1 MKHSINQLPLRTQTS
16 NQTAVSPLSVHIRAL
31 RQCLI
36 QMLSTLFVVVLA
48 LLPWHNEIYTWFSHP
63 LLNKLPEQSHM
74 IATSVTSTFVA
85 PLQLILFVSLILSLP
100 ILLYWLWRFIRPAL
114 HSIEKRLILPLGITS
129 ILLFY
134 LGIGLAHQIV
144 LPTALEFFMHISP
157 ENVLPMT
164 DIQSYLQFCLALF
177 LVFGLIFEIPIVIFV
192 LTLSHII
199 PAEAWQKQRRFV
211 LVGCF
216 FIAMFITPPDA
227 LSMIM
232 LAIPMYLL
240 FELGLCSAKLYLKH
254 TARFDYRPED

>member
-1 MKHSINQLPLRTQTS
+1 MKHSINQLPLHAQTS
-16 NQTAVSPLSVHIRAL
+16 TQMAVSPLSVHVRAL

-36 QMLSTLFVVVLA
+36 QMLSTLFFVVIA
-48 LLPWHNEIYTWFSHP
+48 LLPWHSEIYTWFSHP
-63 LLNKLPEQSHM
+63 LIKKLPEQSHM

-85 PLQLILFVSLILSLP
+85 PLQLILFVSLLLSLP
-100 ILLYWLWRFIRPAL
+100 ILLYWLWRFTGPAL
-114 HSIEKRLILPLGITS
+114 RGIEKRLILPLAITS
-129 ILLFY
+129 VLLFY
-134 LGIGLAHQIV
+134 IGIGVAHQIV

-177 LVFGLIFEIPIVIFV
+177 LVFGLIFEIPIIIFV
-192 LTLSHII
+192 LTLSNII
-199 PAEAWQKQRRFV
+199 TVEAWQKQRRFV

-232 LAIPMYLL
+232 LAVPMYLL
-240 FELGLCSAKLYLKH
+240 FELGLCSAKLYLKY
-254 TARFDYRPED
+254 TMRFDSGTEE